1 MSVVTL
7 RIPPRNPLTPA
18 EEFHH
23 ARRAMV
29 RAFSAWLDDG
39 PDPGEV
45 RDEVDG
51 TGSVL
56 TQLLQLAEARNG

>member
-1 MSVVTL
+1 MSVVML
-7 RIPPRNPLTPA
+7 RVPHRMPLSPA

-29 RAFSAWLDDG
+29 RAFSAWMNDG
-39 PDPGEV
+39 PDPSDV

-51 TGSVL
+51 TCSVL